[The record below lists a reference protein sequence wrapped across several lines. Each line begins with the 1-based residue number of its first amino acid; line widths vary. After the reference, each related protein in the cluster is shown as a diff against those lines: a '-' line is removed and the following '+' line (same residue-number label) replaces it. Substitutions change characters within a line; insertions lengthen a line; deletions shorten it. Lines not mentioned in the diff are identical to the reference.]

1 MSMSMT
7 MMIMITNLFHES
19 FSLVN
24 FEIEQKLIE
33 FAQFHCSA
41 VDHSNQTAQE
51 LIKSW
56 KQ

>member
-1 MSMSMT
+1 MSMT

-51 LIKSW
+51 PIKSW